1 MIRPVLTA
9 ALLGCLLASLPARAE
24 EPKRIDADKAQ
35 EAAKALTDAVAK
47 LELPVKTS
55 LDGKAGTGLHAGK
68 VAVFVTPDS
77 KLTADALAKHEKGIL
92 PLGVLFSTDSVTVVS
107 ADKPVA
113 ANDHLTTDVTF
124 EDETVKVNVLTLAAG
139 RVADRLVLL
148 VYAKGKKPV
157 VVAELNES
165 EEKTD
170 HVIDLEARKVGD
182 KRAALVVNV
191 LGKYKA
197 SLQLAAKEE

>member
-1 MIRPVLTA
+1 MADDERLVEWSGGIGGSDHPTLLCSPDGPAAPLPKRTDVGRPHKAHRGTVMIRPVLTA
-9 ALLGCLLASLPARAE
+9 ALLGCLLASLPACAE

-92 PLGVLFSTDSVTVVS
+92 PLGVLFSTDS
-107 ADKPVA
+107 
-113 ANDHLTTDVTF
+113 
-124 EDETVKVNVLTLAAG
+124 
-139 RVADRLVLL
+139 
-148 VYAKGKKPV
+148 
-157 VVAELNES
+157 
-165 EEKTD
+165 
-170 HVIDLEARKVGD
+170 
-182 KRAALVVNV
+182 
-191 LGKYKA
+191 
-197 SLQLAAKEE
+197 